1 MSGKQSRR
9 RRQAVAANKPPA
21 VKGPSAGRKASP
33 KILLAILAVL
43 ILIGAAVGVASAL
56 RGGSSGNSTPQP
68 VAGAARVQSL
78 FRGIAQ
84 HGNVLGRPSAPV
96 TLVEYADLQCP
107 YCRDFGLQ
115 AEPSLIKRYVRTG
128 RVKVVFRPLAFLG
141 PDSVRGRNAV
151 IAAGLQNKLFDV
163 VQLLYANQGVENTG
177 WLDDKIVEA
186 AARSVPSI
194 EVARLL
200 ADRDSAAVARQA
212 QSFDSQAMTDGVH
225 STPTVL
231 VGKTGGVLRQVDQKR
246 LSSALATLVS

>member
-9 RRQAVAANKPPA
+9 RRQAVAARKRPA
-21 VKGPSAGRKASP
+21 VKGPTSRRKASP
-33 KILLAILAVL
+33 KLLLAILAVL
-43 ILIGAAVGVASAL
+43 LLVGAAVGVASAL
-56 RGGSSGNSTPQP
+56 RGGSSGSSSPEP
-68 VAGAARVQSL
+68 VAGTARVQSL

-115 AEPSLIKRYVRTG
+115 AEPSLIKQYVRTG

-151 IAAGLQNKLFDV
+151 IAAGLQDKLFDV
-163 VQLLYANQGVENTG
+163 VQLLYTNQGVENTG
-177 WLDDKIVEA
+177 WLDDKTVEA
-186 AARSVPSI
+186 AAQSVPSI
-194 EVARLL
+194 EIGRLL
-200 ADRDSAAVARQA
+200 ADKDSAAVAHKAQA
-212 QSFDSQAMTDGVH
+212 FDAQALADGVH

-231 VGKTGGVLRQVDQKR
+231 VGKSGGTLRQVDETQ
-246 LSSALATLVS
+246 LSNAIEALVS

>member
-9 RRQAVAANKPPA
+9 QRQTLAAKEPSA

-43 ILIGAAVGVASAL
+43 LLVGAAVGIASVL
-56 RGGSSGNSTPQP
+56 RGGSSESSSPQP

-78 FRGIAQ
+78 FHGIAQ

-128 RVKVVFRPLAFLG
+128 HVKVVFRPLAFLG

-151 IAAGLQNKLFDV
+151 IAAGLQNRLFDV
-163 VQLLYANQGVENTG
+163 VQLLYTNQGVENSG

-194 EVARLL
+194 EVGRLL
-200 ADRDSAAVARQA
+200 ADKDSAAVTRKA
-212 QSFDSQAMTDGVH
+212 QTFDSQATADGVH

-231 VGKTGGVLRQVDQKR
+231 VGKTGGALRQVDGTQ
-246 LSSALATLVS
+246 LSSALASLAS

>member
-9 RRQAVAANKPPA
+9 RRQTLAAKKPTA
-21 VKGPSAGRKASP
+21 VKGPALRPKASP

-43 ILIGAAVGVASAL
+43 LLIGAAVGVASAL
-56 RGGSSGNSTPQP
+56 RGGSSGSSSKQA
-68 VAGAARVQSL
+68 VAGATRVQSL
-78 FRGIAQ
+78 FHGIAQ

-115 AEPSLIKRYVRTG
+115 AEPSLIKHYVRTG

-163 VQLLYANQGVENTG
+163 VQLLYTNQGVENTG
-177 WLDDKIVEA
+177 WLDDNIVEA

-194 EVARLL
+194 EVGRLL
-200 ADRDSAAVARQA
+200 ADKDSAAVARKAQA
-212 QSFDSQAMTDGVH
+212 FDSQAMADGVH

-231 VGKTGGVLRQVDQKR
+231 VGKTGGTLRQVDQKQ
-246 LSSALATLVS
+246 LSSTLATLVS